1 MVIIGVMV
9 GKQGRRKAGQ
19 QKQSVKSLW
28 RRYGFWILGATVAIT
43 TVVIVIFASQGDG
56 NHSTTSATPISS
68 PSEVPR
74 ISPEKVKGK
83 LDTGSNLI
91 IIDTRSKAEYEQ
103 THISGAVSVP
113 LDEIAQRYSELSG
126 YTEIF
131 TYCT

>member
-1 MVIIGVMV
+1 M
-9 GKQGRRKAGQ
+9 
-19 QKQSVKSLW
+19 
-28 RRYGFWILGATVAIT
+28 AIT
-43 TVVIVIFASQGDG
+43 TVVIVVIASQGDG
-56 NHSTTSATPISS
+56 NRSTTSATLIAS

-74 ISPEKVKGK
+74 ISPEKVKAK
-83 LDTGSNLI
+83 LDTGSNMV

-113 LDEIAQRYSELSG
+113 LDEIAQRYSEFNG

>member
-1 MVIIGVMV
+1 M
-9 GKQGRRKAGQ
+9 
-19 QKQSVKSLW
+19 KSLW
-28 RRYGFWILGATVAIT
+28 RRYGFWILGVAVAIT
-43 TVVIVIFASQGDG
+43 TVVIVVIASQGDG
-56 NHSTTSATPISS
+56 NHSTTSATPITS

-74 ISPEKVKGK
+74 ISPEKVKAK
-83 LDTGSNLI
+83 LDTDSNMV

-103 THISGAVSVP
+103 THISGAVSMP

>member
-1 MVIIGVMV
+1 M
-9 GKQGRRKAGQ
+9 GKPGRRKASQ

-28 RRYGFWILGATVAIT
+28 RRYGFWILGVAVAIIA
-43 TVVIVIFASQGDG
+43 VVIVVIASQGDG
-56 NHSTTSATPISS
+56 NHSTTSATPITS

-74 ISPEKVKGK
+74 ISPEKVKAK
-83 LDTGSNLI
+83 LDTGSNMV